1 MHICS
6 LVSPNAHKVCGKRH
20 TGPQALVPWG
30 MRCGL
35 GEESAG
41 SHLWF
46 SIILYPDNFR

>member
-1 MHICS
+1 MYICA
-6 LVSPNAHKVCGKRH
+6 LVYPNGHKVCGKRH
-20 TGPQALVPWG
+20 AGPQPLVPWG

-46 SIILYPDNFR
+46 SIILYRNFI